1 MVLSGEE
8 PVILTKAR
16 LLAKR
21 VARLPGLQRPIA
33 TAWNTYEHV
42 LFSYHIR
49 RNLREGDRVAEI
61 DPLRVFWID
70 PNDVEAASGGSFDF
84 LSDTGKVVGGRWDL
98 DHGPEV
104 SDSNLYNWFKKRFHH
119 SCSWEE
125 TERYANGVKKVRQGQ
140 SKRYATVD
148 QYRRKLHSYD
158 RMYREFEQGNYR
170 LQSELADDQ
179 AVGAPGDG
187 GRTLF
192 PSLTDHTLMRHEIA
206 INVGRDGT
214 LLWNDGRHRLFLA
227 LVAGLEEI
235 PVRIVVR
242 HAEWQQLRD
251 EIARTVDEAIEAGV
265 STDIRE
271 HTRDILSEK
280 LDDIRFGLDHPDL
293 DIIFER
299 RLSDN

>member
-1 MVLSGEE
+1 M
-8 PVILTKAR
+8 ILTKAR

-21 VARLPGLQRPIA
+21 VSRLPGLQRPIA

-61 DPLRVFWID
+61 DPLRVFWIA
-70 PNDVEAASGGSFDF
+70 PNDVKAASGGSFDF
-84 LSDTGKVVGGRWDL
+84 LSDTGKIVDGRWDL

-104 SDSNLYNWFKKRFHH
+104 TDSNLHSWFKKRFHH
-119 SCSWEE
+119 GCSWEE
-125 TERYANGVKKVRQGQ
+125 TERYANGIRKVRQGQ

-148 QYRRKLHSYD
+148 HYKKKLHSYD
-158 RMYREFEQGNYR
+158 RMYEAFEEGNYR
-170 LQSELADDQ
+170 LQSTLADDQ
-179 AVGAPGDG
+179 AVGTPGDG
-187 GRTLF
+187 GRALF

-206 INVGRDGT
+206 VNVGRDGS

-227 LVAGLEEI
+227 FVAGLEEI

-251 EIARTVDEAIEAGV
+251 EVARTIDKAVEAGV
-265 STDIRE
+265 STDIKE
-271 HTRDILSEK
+271 HTSDVLCER
-280 LDDIRFGLDHPDL
+280 LDDICFGLDHPDL
-293 DIIFER
+293 DIIFQR
-299 RLSDN
+299 RLSGEEL